1 MLENE
6 LDNQLEA
13 VLYVSG
19 DGLAVDY
26 LAEKFEVS
34 ESEIKSSMER
44 LMQKYSGDCGI
55 HLIKYRKNFQ
65 FSSNPAYGTRIAE
78 VLNPIREKNLT
89 RAALETMAIVAYK
102 QPITRLEIDEVRG
115 VDSTYS
121 IQILVQNNL
130 VEVIGRKEAIG
141 KPLLYGTTDEFLK
154 RFQLDDIDNLPSYEE
169 LLDKIKV
176 INTNFDSNLY
186 NSNRDKVTDE
196 SQNRVSEDN
205 EEIEEQVEE

>member
-13 VLYVSG
+13 VLFVSG
-19 DGLAVDY
+19 DGLAADY
-26 LAEKFEVS
+26 LAEKFDVS
-34 ESEIKSSMER
+34 ENEIKVAMER
-44 LMQKYSGDCGI
+44 LAQKYNGDCGI

-65 FSSNPAYGTRIAE
+65 FSSNPSYGTKIAE

-130 VEVIGRKEAIG
+130 IEVIGRKEAIG

-186 NSNRDKVTDE
+186 NSNRDKVNEE
-196 SQNRVSEDN
+196 SIEVSEN
-205 EEIEEQVEE
+205 LETLA